1 MANYKTSWVQR
12 LIEGAWQKTFAF
24 AHAKTVYT
32 DFANKKTLADK
43 LSEIDTEIGNK
54 AESSEIP
61 TKVSQLNNDS
71 NYQTETQV
79 KSTVSDEVA
88 KIVADAPE
96 SFDTLKEISDWIS
109 GHENDASAMNSAI
122 KNNQSAITTLQSDKA
137 NKTEI
142 PTELP
147 AKGGDSATVNGHT
160 VKSDVPENAVFT
172 DTVYDYSALLGYDIY
187 NLVSLKDATY
197 QANKTWLSKDFIAPF
212 DGFVFFMVQTDA
224 TSGAFTQIFK
234 EDDVL
239 VSNNQKNIAD
249 FNTWGEAYRHQIYKG
264 KTYHFGSYN
273 NTATAFNKVMLCIRK
288 KLETPTEYVPYAPS
302 NVALAEENTQQ
313 STEMMDIKMLGWS
326 VPKECPVQ
334 NEVSGNQ
341 FMQKVGRVDLSSLS
355 YTYEPENMQFYS
367 GILSSLPQEDKWNY
381 NLYCNKYPTGSISGD
396 SFIASYGGRIY
407 IRDKNYTNGSTLVA
421 GLKNTYLYYELAT
434 PITTT
439 IDGNEIGETVS
450 DVRKE
455 TTVNLLNPTL
465 LESSVSNNGIT
476 CTNNE
481 DGTYTFSGTATDTAI
496 FTILN
501 GATTSAVL
509 NRLSGEKLKLI
520 GCPKGGSYL
529 TYKLQVYTSNHGQ
542 FVDLSNG
549 AIFTVPSD
557 AAGANVAVVFYSG
570 YTANNLIF
578 KPMLTTNLNATYDDF
593 VPYTGDRGSLNGD
606 VADLRGDV
614 DGMLM
619 SAEVRKVYYNLA
631 GNSFDSE
638 TAGKTMIAKVNF
650 ANFKNKS
657 MIASG
662 DFIINSLPFNTAKK
676 GDYLEVR
683 LSKSDYPDLASKIDS
698 GIKKL
703 AFGISGDFSG
713 KAVGHVN
720 CVLQDDYIRIWL
732 TFNDAYNFNTST
744 LQSGIADFFF

>member
-12 LIEGAWQKTFAF
+12 LIDGAWQKTFAF

-43 LSEIDTEIGNK
+43 LSEIDTEIGN
-54 AESSEIP
+54 
-61 TKVSQLNNDS
+61 
-71 NYQTETQV
+71 
-79 KSTVSDEVA
+79 
-88 KIVADAPE
+88 
-96 SFDTLKEISDWIS
+96 
-109 GHENDASAMNSAI
+109 
-122 KNNQSAITTLQSDKA
+122 KA

-187 NLVSLKDATY
+187 NLVSLKDAIY
-197 QANKTWLSKDFIAPF
+197 PANKTWLSKDFTAPF
-212 DGFVFFMVQTDA
+212 DGYIFFMVQTDA

-302 NVALAEENTQQ
+302 NIALAEENTQQ

-326 VPKECPVQ
+326 VPKECPIQ
-334 NEVSGNQ
+334 NEVNGNQ
-341 FMQKVGRVDLSSLS
+341 FVQKVGRVDLGSLEWGIQ
-355 YTYEPENMQFYS
+355 TTGDDFFYS
-367 GILSSLPQEDKWNY
+367 ADISTNLKKQIGYTENWGYCVDYSIIKFDKSTSETKVIFADNVG
-381 NLYCNKYPTGSISGD
+381 NI
-396 SFIASYGGRIY
+396 F
-407 IRDKNYTNGSTLVA
+407 IRDTRY
-421 GLKNTYLYYELAT
+421 NTEKDLQTALHGVYLYYELAT
-434 PITTT
+434 PITIT

-520 GCPKGGSYL
+520 GCPKGGSYS

-578 KPMLTTNLNATYDDF
+578 KPMLTTTLSATYDDF
-593 VPYTGDRGSLNGD
+593 VPYTGNTGSLNGD

>member
-32 DFANKKTLADK
+32 DYANKKTLADK

-54 AESSEIP
+54 A
-61 TKVSQLNNDS
+61 
-71 NYQTETQV
+71 
-79 KSTVSDEVA
+79 
-88 KIVADAPE
+88 
-96 SFDTLKEISDWIS
+96 
-109 GHENDASAMNSAI
+109 
-122 KNNQSAITTLQSDKA
+122 
-137 NKTEI
+137 NK
-142 PTELP
+142 
-147 AKGGDSATVNGHT
+147 
-160 VKSDVPENAVFT
+160 
-172 DTVYDYSALLGYDIY
+172 
-187 NLVSLKDATY
+187 
-197 QANKTWLSKDFIAPF
+197 
-212 DGFVFFMVQTDA
+212 
-224 TSGAFTQIFK
+224 
-234 EDDVL
+234 
-239 VSNNQKNIAD
+239 
-249 FNTWGEAYRHQIYKG
+249 
-264 KTYHFGSYN
+264 
-273 NTATAFNKVMLCIRK
+273 
-288 KLETPTEYVPYAPS
+288 
-302 NVALAEENTQQ
+302 
-313 STEMMDIKMLGWS
+313 TEMMDIKMLGWS

-334 NEVSGNQ
+334 NEVNENQ
-341 FMQKVGRVDLSSLS
+341 FVQKVGRVDLGSLDFEKK
-355 YTYEPENMQFYS
+355 TENSNDFFTVS
-367 GILSSLPQEDKWNY
+367 
-381 NLYCNKYPTGSISGD
+381 
-396 SFIASYGGRIY
+396 
-407 IRDKNYTNGSTLVA
+407 VA
-421 GLKNTYLYYELAT
+421 QKANGLKNIYCTKYKVAETYHGYWDDSFPLNTIGGSAATNIVVIKTNDYTDAETFKSAMKGQYLYYELAT

-520 GCPKGGSYL
+520 GCPKGGSYS

-578 KPMLTTNLNATYDDF
+578 KPMLTTNLSATYDDF
-593 VPYTGDRGSLNGD
+593 VPYTGDTGGLNGD

-614 DGMLM
+614 DGMLT

>member
-12 LIEGAWQKTFAF
+12 LIDGAWQKTFAF

-43 LSEIDTEIGNK
+43 LSEIDTEIGN
-54 AESSEIP
+54 
-61 TKVSQLNNDS
+61 
-71 NYQTETQV
+71 
-79 KSTVSDEVA
+79 
-88 KIVADAPE
+88 
-96 SFDTLKEISDWIS
+96 
-109 GHENDASAMNSAI
+109 
-122 KNNQSAITTLQSDKA
+122 KA

-197 QANKTWLSKDFIAPF
+197 PANKTWLSKDFTAPF
-212 DGFVFFMVQTDA
+212 DGYIFFMVQTDA

-234 EDDVL
+234 EDDIL

-313 STEMMDIKMLGWS
+313 STEMMDIKMLGWF
-326 VPKECPVQ
+326 VPRECPIQ
-334 NEVSGNQ
+334 NEVNGRQ
-341 FMQKVGRVDLSSLS
+341 FIQKVGRVDLGTLDYAVNYDVYYSSDHLNKKPGLSNIYCSDYPVADS
-355 YTYEPENMQFYS
+355 YTGDWDNTFPLETIGGNSQDSNIVIKTDKFANAATFKQAMQ
-367 GILSSLPQEDKWNY
+367 GK
-381 NLYCNKYPTGSISGD
+381 
-396 SFIASYGGRIY
+396 
-407 IRDKNYTNGSTLVA
+407 
-421 GLKNTYLYYELAT
+421 YLYYELAT
-434 PITTT
+434 PITIT

-520 GCPKGGSYL
+520 GCPKGGSYS

-578 KPMLTTNLNATYDDF
+578 KPMLTTTLSATYDDF
-593 VPYTGDRGSLNGD
+593 VPYTGNTGSLNGD